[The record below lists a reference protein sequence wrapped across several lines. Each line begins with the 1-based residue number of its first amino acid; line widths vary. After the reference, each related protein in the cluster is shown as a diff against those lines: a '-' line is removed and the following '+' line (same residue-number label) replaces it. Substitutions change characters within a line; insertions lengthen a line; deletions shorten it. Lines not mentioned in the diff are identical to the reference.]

1 VIVNVEATHEVM
13 LLAHRIGVTAN
24 AIVELQ
30 HSYNAFADSIVADC
44 PTCCQRNAR
53 DHTLSRPF
61 HSNIGESAASENE
74 QPDAL
79 HLATYYVPPINAIG
93 GVAWQCTS
101 QDAH

>member
-1 VIVNVEATHEVM
+1 M
-13 LLAHRIGVTAN
+13 LPTRCEG
-24 AIVELQ
+24 
-30 HSYNAFADSIVADC
+30 SYSESS
-44 PTCCQRNAR
+44 
-53 DHTLSRPF
+53 LY
-61 HSNIGESAASENE
+61 SNIGESAASENE